1 MRTSKLRYC
10 IIFHFNLDPFHK
22 YMLCFRCVGSKPHA
36 SNRSGIGNLAIH
48 VTSFHP
54 HTKVTISGGKSIQSD
69 NLIILINIIIHLL
82 KQYLYFKILIVKIY
96 FNYRNMFSIMWAL
109 AHTVG
114 EVCLTNI
121 EFLLSRAIYI
131 I

>member
-1 MRTSKLRYC
+1 
-10 IIFHFNLDPFHK
+10 
-22 YMLCFRCVGSKPHA
+22 MLCFRCVGSKTHA
-36 SNRSGIGNLAIH
+36 SNRSGIGNLVIH

-54 HTKVTISGGKSIQSD
+54 HTRVSISGGKSIQND